1 MSLLNFSS
9 VRAKKKFC
17 ARVNIMSSLTLSS
30 ADEIPAWLDAKFIL
44 RDLLQISDKAELRSV
59 QYACNKGENF
69 ASKIFRIEIA
79 YGDARRQT
87 MILKSRPFNDSSF
100 SEDFLKKFNV
110 FPKEIEMYDMIES
123 FEGILNKA
131 GIKTSFGA
139 K

>member
-1 MSLLNFSS
+1 
-9 VRAKKKFC
+9 
-17 ARVNIMSSLTLSS
+17 MSSLTLSS

-44 RDLLQISDKAELRSV
+44 RDLLQISDKAELRSI

-79 YGDARRQT
+79 IGGDGRRQT

-110 FPKEIEMYDMIES
+110 FPKEIEMYSLIER
-123 FEGILNKA
+123 FEEILKQA
-131 GIKTSFGA
+131 GIHTSFGA

>member
-1 MSLLNFSS
+1 
-9 VRAKKKFC
+9 
-17 ARVNIMSSLTLSS
+17 MSSLTLSS
-30 ADEIPAWLDAKFIL
+30 ADELPAWLDAKFIL
-44 RDLLQISDKAELRSV
+44 RDLLQISDNAELRDV
-59 QYACNKGENF
+59 KYACEKGENF

-79 YGDARRQT
+79 YGDGRRQT

-123 FEGILNKA
+123 FEEILAKA
-131 GIKTSFGA
+131 GVKTSFGA